1 MTKLGIFY
9 FPVDLVCVCLKLGS
23 RDRRKSLAAHR
34 RDHVRCDALDYIQ
47 LFLGLAVSV
56 SARNKIG
63 QRLCKAGKLRKL
75 SLCAEAPLVIGHVLF
90 TEQEARVDRSLYKL
104 RQGKLCRTAL
114 ASHGAPL
121 IIVLT
126 RLPHDQK
133 LACELSL
140 TPATIYYH
148 LKKME
153 SAGIVNCSRTQFYMI
168 YSVNRDIFDKPLYAL
183 IKKDSP
189 TVDTEEKYKKEVLSH
204 FFKYGKLTQIPMQR
218 KKREIVLQ
226 EIAKQFEPGI
236 KYEETEVNDII
247 HRFHDDHCTIRRE
260 MIACGIMVRE
270 NALYWLA

>member
-1 MTKLGIFY
+1 MKEKLQ
-9 FPVDLVCVCLKLGS
+9 LLKL
-23 RDRRKSLAAHR
+23 LA
-34 RDHVRCDALDYIQ
+34 D
-47 LFLGLAVSV
+47 
-56 SARNKIG
+56 
-63 QRLCKAGKLRKL
+63 
-75 SLCAEAPLVIGHVLF
+75 E
-90 TEQEARVDRSLYKL
+90 
-104 RQGKLCRTAL
+104 
-114 ASHGAPL
+114 
-121 IIVLT
+121 T
-126 RLPHDQK
+126 RLEILNILLREDSYVEK

-140 TPATIYYH
+140 TPATICYH

-183 IKKDSP
+183 IKKDAP

-226 EIAKQFEPGI
+226 EIAKQFESGI

-270 NALYWLA
+270 NSLYWLA